1 MGKPAEDINIVSDL
15 VSELQGLM
23 SENLSFR
30 DVLKLMQTN
39 TQNKWSYRSD
49 LVWQPLCNKYFPDDV
64 NNGEIEHS
72 YLQEFK
78 ELYQKA
84 IDKSSTSH

>member
-39 TQNKWSYRSD
+39 TR
-49 LVWQPLCNKYFPDDV
+49 V
-64 NNGEIEHS
+64 
-72 YLQEFK
+72 
-78 ELYQKA
+78 
-84 IDKSSTSH
+84 